1 MPKIIAPLTDLLIR
15 NAKPRERPY
24 KMFDGDGMYLV
35 VAPTGSRIWRF
46 KFRQANGKENTLT
59 FGPYPEITLQDA
71 REKRL
76 ATRRLLLQGIDPAKH
91 RDDAK
96 RLAKDKASN
105 TFEKIAREWHSNKVP
120 TWSERTAKNTIQ
132 RLQAD
137 IFPAIGRMPIDE
149 IKHRDLIAAL
159 RKIEERGASEVAH
172 RLKAVCAS
180 IFSYAIQCGF
190 TERNLV
196 TDMKDVLKTV
206 RAGHFAAIN
215 ADELP
220 QFLAILD
227 RNEARM
233 FAPTRIALRLM
244 LLCFVRTSELI
255 ETPWGEIDLERG
267 EWIIPWQRM
276 KRGKLTVNPDMT
288 NHHVCLSRQA
298 LELLR
303 ELHAITGRSKYL
315 FPNQRDHEKPISN
328 NTILVALGRMGYKG
342 KMTGHGFRA
351 LAMSTIK
358 ERLGY
363 RHEVVDRQLAH
374 APKDKVASA
383 YDRAQFLAERR
394 RMMQDWADY
403 IDAVSGKGVPPQT
416 PRLTLVSGEFSRD
429 GGTGGHHV

>member
-1 MPKIIAPLTDLLIR
+1 MAKLIVPLSELQVK
-15 NAKPRERPY
+15 NAKPKDKPY
-24 KMFDGDGMYLV
+24 KLSDGGGLFVEVM
-35 VAPTGSRIWRF
+35 PSGSRIWRW
-46 KFRQANGKENTLT
+46 KFRQANGKENALT

-76 ATRRLLLQGIDPAKH
+76 AARRLMLQGIDPAKH

-96 RLAKDKASN
+96 RLLKERAAN
-105 TFEKIAREWHSNKVP
+105 TFEKIAREWHANRVP
-120 TWSERTAKNTIQ
+120 TWSERTAKNVLQ
-132 RLQAD
+132 RLEAD
-137 IFPAIGRMPIDE
+137 IFPAIGRKPIDE
-149 IKHRDLIAAL
+149 LKHLDVIAAL

-172 RLKAVCAS
+172 RQRAVCAS

-298 LELLR
+298 LALLR

-403 IDAVSGKGVPPQT
+403 IDAVSGKGAPPQV
-416 PRLTLVSGEFSRD
+416 PQLVVV
-429 GGTGGHHV
+429 GGSQSALPDASS

>member
-1 MPKIIAPLTDLLIR
+1 MPKIITPLTDLLVR
-15 NAKPRERPY
+15 NAKPREKPY
-24 KMFDGDGMYLV
+24 KMFDGDGMYLD

-59 FGPYPEITLQDA
+59 FGPYPEITLHEA

-76 ATRRLLLQGIDPAKH
+76 AARRLLLQGIDPAKH

-96 RLAKDKASN
+96 RLLKEKASN
-105 TFEKIAREWHSNKVP
+105 TFEKIAREWHANKVP
-120 TWSERTAKNTIQ
+120 TWSDRTAKNTIQ

-149 IKHRDLIAAL
+149 IKHRDLIVVL
-159 RKIEERGASEVAH
+159 RKIEDRGANEVAH
-172 RLKAVCAS
+172 RLKAVCS
-180 IFSYAIQCGF
+180 QIFSYAIQCGF
-190 TERNLV
+190 ISQNLV
-196 TDMKDVLKTV
+196 SDMKDVLKTV
-206 RAGHFAAIN
+206 RTGHFAAID

-220 QFLAILD
+220 QFLTILE

-244 LLCFVRTSELI
+244 LLIFVRTSELI
-255 ETPWGEIDLERG
+255 ETPWSEIDLERG

-298 LELLR
+298 LALLR
-303 ELHAITGRSKYL
+303 ELHAITGRSKHL
-315 FPNQRDHEKPISN
+315 FPNQRDPKKPISN

-383 YDRAQFLAERR
+383 YDRAQFLVERR
-394 RMMQDWADY
+394 KMMQDWADY
-403 IDAVSGKGVPPQT
+403 IDAVSGKGGSPKRS
-416 PRLTLVSGEFSRD
+416 RLTLVKSEYKRD
-429 GGTGGHHV
+429 DGTGDHHV

>member
-1 MPKIIAPLTDLLIR
+1 MPKIITPLTDLLVR
-15 NAKPRERPY
+15 NAKPREKPY
-24 KMFDGDGMYLV
+24 KMFDGDGMYLD

-59 FGPYPEITLQDA
+59 FGPYPEITLHEA

-76 ATRRLLLQGIDPAKH
+76 AARRLLLQGIDPAKH

-96 RLAKDKASN
+96 RLLKEKASN
-105 TFEKIAREWHSNKVP
+105 TFEKIAREWHANKVP
-120 TWSERTAKNTIQ
+120 TWSDRTAKNTIQ

-149 IKHRDLIAAL
+149 IKHRDLIVVL
-159 RKIEERGASEVAH
+159 RKIEDRGANEVAH
-172 RLKAVCAS
+172 RLKAVCS
-180 IFSYAIQCGF
+180 QIFSYAIQCGF
-190 TERNLV
+190 ISQNLV
-196 TDMKDVLKTV
+196 SDMKDVLKTV
-206 RAGHFAAIN
+206 RTGHFAAID

-220 QFLAILD
+220 QFLTILE

-244 LLCFVRTSELI
+244 LLIFVRTSELI
-255 ETPWGEIDLERG
+255 ETPWSEIDLERG

-298 LELLR
+298 LALLR
-303 ELHAITGRSKYL
+303 ELHDITGRSKHL
-315 FPNQRDHEKPISN
+315 FPNQRDPQKPISN

-394 RMMQDWADY
+394 KMMQDWADY
-403 IDAVSGKGVPPQT
+403 IDAISGKGAPPKR
-416 PRLTLVSGEFSRD
+416 PRLKLIKSELTRD
-429 GGTGGHHV
+429 DEAGGHHA

>member
-1 MPKIIAPLTDLLIR
+1 MPKIVAPLTDARIK
-15 NAKPRERPY
+15 NAKPRDKAY
-24 KMFDGDGMYLV
+24 KLTDGDGMFIDV
-35 VAPTGSRIWRF
+35 MPSGSRIWRM
-46 KFRQANGKENTLT
+46 KFRQANGKENLLT

-76 ATRRLLLQGIDPAKH
+76 AARRLLLQGIDPAKQ
-91 RDDAK
+91 RDEAK
-96 RLAKDKASN
+96 RLLKDRAAN
-105 TFEKIAREWHSNKVP
+105 TFEKIAREWHANKVP
-120 TWSERTAKNTIQ
+120 TWSKRTATNIMQ
-132 RLQAD
+132 RLEAD
-137 IFPAIGRMPIDE
+137 IFPALGRKAIDE
-149 IKHRDLIAAL
+149 IKHRDVIAAL
-159 RKIEERGASEVAH
+159 RKIEERGAHEVAH
-172 RLKAVCAS
+172 RQKAVCS
-180 IFSYAIQCGF
+180 QIFSYAIQCGL

-196 TDMKDVLKTV
+196 VDMKDVLKTV
-206 RAGHFAAIN
+206 RASHFAAID

-220 QFLAILD
+220 QFLITLE

-233 FAPTRIALRLM
+233 FKPTRIALRLM
-244 LLCFVRTSELI
+244 LLLFVRTSELI
-255 ETPWGEIDLERG
+255 ETPWSEVDLERG

-276 KRGKLTVNPDMT
+276 KRGKLTVNPDTT

-298 LELLR
+298 LDLLR
-303 ELHAITGRSKYL
+303 ELHAITGRSKHL

-394 RMMQDWADY
+394 KMMQDWADY
-403 IDAVSGKGVPPQT
+403 IDAVSGKGAPPEAR
-416 PRLTLVSGEFSRD
+416 RLTLVKGD
-429 GGTGGHHV
+429 

>member
-1 MPKIIAPLTDLLIR
+1 MPRIIAPLTDARIK
-15 NAKPRERPY
+15 NAKPRDKLY
-24 KMFDGDGMYLV
+24 KMFDGDGLYIEV
-35 VAPTGSRIWRF
+35 TPSGSRIWRF
-46 KFRQANGKENTLT
+46 KFRQANGKENLLT
-59 FGPYPEITLQDA
+59 FGPYPEITLQNA

-76 ATRRLLLQGIDPAKH
+76 ETRRLTLQGIDPAKH

-96 RLAKDKASN
+96 RLLKERAAN
-105 TFEKIAREWHSNKVP
+105 TFEKIAREWHANKVP
-120 TWSERTAKNTIQ
+120 TWSERTAKNVLQ
-132 RLQAD
+132 RLEAD
-137 IFPAIGRMPIDE
+137 IFPAIGRKPIDE
-149 IKHRDLIAAL
+149 LRHRDVIAAL

-172 RLKAVCAS
+172 RQKAVCS
-180 IFSYAIQCGF
+180 QVFSYAIQCGF

-206 RAGHFAAIN
+206 RAGHFAAIDI
-215 ADELP
+215 DELP
-220 QFLAILD
+220 QFLTVLD

-255 ETPWGEIDLERG
+255 ETPWSEIDLERG

-288 NHHVCLSRQA
+288 NHQCLSRQA

-303 ELHAITGRSKYL
+303 ELHAITGRSRHL

-403 IDAVSGKGVPPQT
+403 IDAVSGRGAPPQT
-416 PRLTLVSGEFSRD
+416 HRLVLVNDEFGRD
-429 GGTGGHHV
+429 GGMGGPHA

>member
-1 MPKIIAPLTDLLIR
+1 MS
-15 NAKPRERPY
+15 
-24 KMFDGDGMYLV
+24 V
-35 VAPTGSRIWRF
+35 SR
-46 KFRQANGKENTLT
+46 A
-59 FGPYPEITLQDA
+59 
-71 REKRL
+71 
-76 ATRRLLLQGIDPAKH
+76 
-91 RDDAK
+91 
-96 RLAKDKASN
+96 
-105 TFEKIAREWHSNKVP
+105 
-120 TWSERTAKNTIQ
+120 
-132 RLQAD
+132 
-137 IFPAIGRMPIDE
+137 
-149 IKHRDLIAAL
+149 
-159 RKIEERGASEVAH
+159 
-172 RLKAVCAS
+172 C
-180 IFSYAIQCGF
+180 
-190 TERNLV
+190 
-196 TDMKDVLKTV
+196 
-206 RAGHFAAIN
+206 
-215 ADELP
+215 LP
-220 QFLAILD
+220 CQV
-227 RNEARM
+227 

-255 ETPWGEIDLERG
+255 ETPWSEIDLERG

-303 ELHAITGRSKYL
+303 ELHTITGRSKHL

-328 NTILVALGRMGYKG
+328 NTLLVALGRMGYKG

-403 IDAVSGKGVPPQT
+403 IDAVSGKGTPPQT
-416 PRLTLVSGEFSRD
+416 PRLMLVNDEFSGDAKIDQATPREKPYKLFD
-429 GGTGGHHV
+429 GAGLFIEVQPSGSKIWRMKYRQPDRSENALTFGRTRTYVDGPQVLKHALDPRTEFNHEKLHPRPEPVPLDELFDEADWGHVQTSIWQTTQYAIRHLEATLFPALARIPTDDTRRSIQRICIRKIEQAGLQDLYRHLEGIATALAGSYLSNGMSADELAIAMKDNRKRMRRAIDVAGPKSHHSHTTSV